1 MAASS
6 EHKQRAASSSGG
18 SGGSSN
24 AMDLLASSEI
34 LRQGALS
41 RHVPSTGRW
50 LDVHAVLTRAGYLHL
65 LPPSAVQ
72 AAADAAA
79 AAAKEAEA
87 AAKADATTAKAAA
100 AKDGAP
106 PPPPRPSRLLPS
118 VLPADTLALAR
129 CDLEAADATTL
140 QLVEGHG
147 GGGGGEQAKG
157 MLPAAAAAALG
168 LVLGARPGRCVRL
181 RAPGAEESCEWA
193 IVIRESISL
202 LKQQ

>member
-1 MAASS
+1 
-6 EHKQRAASSSGG
+6 
-18 SGGSSN
+18 
-24 AMDLLASSEI
+24 MDLLASSEI
-34 LRQGALS
+34 LRQGPLS

-65 LPPSAVQ
+65 LPPSAVE
-72 AAADAAA
+72 AAAEATAAA
-79 AAAKEAEA
+79 AAEAR
-87 AAKADATTAKAAA
+87 AAA
-100 AKDGAP
+100 AETATTKTSSS
-106 PPPPRPSRLLPS
+106 PPRPSRLLPS
-118 VLPADTLALAR
+118 ILPADTLALAR

-147 GGGGGEQAKG
+147 GGGGGSSEQGARG

-168 LVLGARPGRCVRL
+168 LILGARPGRCVRL

-202 LKQQ
+202 LKR

>member
-1 MAASS
+1 M
-6 EHKQRAASSSGG
+6 
-18 SGGSSN
+18 
-24 AMDLLASSEI
+24 
-34 LRQGALS
+34 
-41 RHVPSTGRW
+41 
-50 LDVHAVLTRAGYLHL
+50 
-65 LPPSAVQ
+65 Q
-72 AAADAAA
+72 AAADATAA
-79 AAAKEAEA
+79 AAAEAEQA
-87 AAKADATTAKAAA
+87 AARAATATAATQRE
-100 AKDGAP
+100 P
-106 PPPPRPSRLLPS
+106 SPSSSCPPRPSRLLPS

-147 GGGGGEQAKG
+147 GGGGSVGGEHPGGGARG

-202 LKQQ
+202 LKK

>member
-1 MAASS
+1 MI
-6 EHKQRAASSSGG
+6 HRF
-18 SGGSSN
+18 
-24 AMDLLASSEI
+24 LF
-34 LRQGALS
+34 
-41 RHVPSTGRW
+41 
-50 LDVHAVLTRAGYLHL
+50 RAGYLHL

-72 AAADAAA
+72 AAADATAA
-79 AAAKEAEA
+79 AAAEAEEA
-87 AAKADATTAKAAA
+87 AARATAAA
-100 AKDGAP
+100 AEEPASS

-118 VLPADTLALAR
+118 ILPADTLALAR

-147 GGGGGEQAKG
+147 GGGGGEHHSGGARG

-202 LKQQ
+202 LRK